1 MITYIG
7 NKYMH
12 PVVKKGNLE
21 DIFPKRYTQSVTP
34 KLITTGIRYFEVF
47 RDFEVKY
54 LAAKIYRNNNS

>member
-1 MITYIG
+1 
-7 NKYMH
+7 MH